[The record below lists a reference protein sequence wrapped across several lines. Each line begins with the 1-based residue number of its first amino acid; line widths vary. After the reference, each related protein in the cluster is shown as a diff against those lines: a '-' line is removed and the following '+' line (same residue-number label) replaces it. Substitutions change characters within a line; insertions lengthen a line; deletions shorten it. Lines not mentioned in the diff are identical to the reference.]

1 MTSDSPT
8 DPSPDPP
15 RRPRAPSDASPP
27 DFSQRRLVA
36 GLLLVL
42 ALAVA
47 GFAAAVAG
55 RGGFE
60 ALRSGMNPE
69 PRMLAVGLGLMVIDV
84 WLGGLRVHHLAHRL
98 CSRVT
103 LLDGIRADLAN
114 RCLAGITPWQTG
126 GGAAQLYILQRS
138 GLPLSGGVAVGT
150 INFLISTVV
159 LVTLGFAALPFVQ
172 HHLPPWLQVSTKI
185 TLGLLVAALLLGGW
199 LIARGR
205 YRRKE
210 EREGRIRRAVDRSVA
225 FIQRS
230 LETARRLLLVHRG
243 PVIRIL
249 PITVFLFVAKLAYT
263 LAIFRA
269 FWPEGHQTELIG
281 VTVILILALNFAPT
295 PGGGGVVEGAATA
308 YLAGGFDSA
317 AAVGFVLYW
326 RMLTAYLPVL
336 VGGLILLQQLGR
348 DSKRLRARS
357 P

>member
-1 MTSDSPT
+1 
-8 DPSPDPP
+8 
-15 RRPRAPSDASPP
+15 
-27 DFSQRRLVA
+27 VA
-36 GLLLVL
+36 

-47 GFAAAVAG
+47 GFAAAVFG
-55 RGGFE
+55 RGGLDAF
-60 ALRSGMNPE
+60 RSGVSPD
-69 PRMLAVGLGLMVIDV
+69 PRMLGVGLALMVADV

-126 GGAAQLYILQRS
+126 GGAAQLYVLQRA

-159 LVTLGFAALPFVQ
+159 LVILGFSALPFVQ
-172 HHLPPWLQVSTKI
+172 EHLPPWLQVSTEI
-185 TLGLLVAALLLGGW
+185 TLGLLVAALVLGAW

-210 EREGRIRRAVDRSVA
+210 EREGRLRRLLDRSIA
-225 FIQRS
+225 FVQRS
-230 LETARRLLLVHRG
+230 LETARRLLLVHRA
-243 PVIRIL
+243 PVIRIF
-249 PITVFLFVAKLAYT
+249 PITVLLFFAKLAYT

-308 YLAGGFDSA
+308 YLAGAFDSA
-317 AAVGFVLYW
+317 SSVGFVLYW

-336 VGGLILLQQLGR
+336 AGGLILLQQLGR
-348 DSKRLRARS
+348 DSRRLREDGPRRRGRS